1 MKKKS
6 FTGLLSGLLLGIILA
21 TFLLTTVVSNYYI
34 RKHLV
39 ENAIENGQRSV
50 SADGASLE
58 IYLSYLRR
66 SSMELYY
73 NTSVYTILY
82 QKTHDYM
89 DSSSVFAFLQSLINL
104 SEGGEISQ
112 IYMNL
117 YRSGESY
124 LVGAAGRIQGGGEAI
139 FMPESLEKYQA
150 YGEGPHLLHTYGTGL
165 PEPEESLVYSFHW
178 QIYNT
183 MGDQVI
189 GTLSFDV
196 SVEKLAEYLVTS
208 ENGNPIYLLD
218 SQGKI
223 LFSNTELLSE
233 EQRQELLRQKQGWVE
248 MEGDAFQG
256 IAFVQKVESPVA
268 NWWILE
274 LNPREQLFY
283 TSDQILKWE
292 LLFMVAAG
300 LVCAGVVLFLILQ
313 MLRPLRDLERY
324 VQAVEKGDL
333 TVRIRD
339 FTRYRR
345 KDEIGLLVDHMES
358 MMNTVN
364 EMFVR
369 QQNLSRAHR
378 SVEMRMLLAQVNPHF
393 IYNTLQS
400 ISTLALL
407 HRDLEVHRLLVKL
420 GAQMQY
426 SINLERETAELW
438 EEVRYTENY
447 LDLQRQR
454 FAERFTYEMQVEPG
468 ADKIVLPRMTLQP
481 LAENAVKHGQ
491 IHRIPS
497 GFIRIQVFRQGD
509 MLQMV
514 LEDNGKGCG
523 EIKREEL
530 NRQLKRP
537 AEEIHLSE
545 HIGMQNVQYRLK
557 LLYGEKVSMEI
568 GASRWG
574 GCRVCV
580 AIPLDQYEGGP
591 KHEGADCR

>member
-34 RKHLV
+34 RRHLV
-39 ENAIENGQRSV
+39 ENAIANGQRSV
-50 SADGASLE
+50 SADSASLE
-58 IYLSYLRR
+58 IYLSCLRR
-66 SSMELYY
+66 SSMEMYY

-82 QKTHDYM
+82 EKVHDYT
-89 DSSSVFAFLQSLINL
+89 DSASVFAFLQSLINL

-112 IYMNL
+112 IYMDL

-124 LVGAAGRIQGGGEAI
+124 LVGAAGRAQGGGI
-139 FMPESLEKYQA
+139 HISVPKNLEKYQA

-165 PEPEESLVYSFHW
+165 PEPEESQVYSFHW
-178 QIYNT
+178 QIYST

-196 SVEKLAEYLVTS
+196 SVEKLAEYLVSS

-218 SQGKI
+218 SQGNI
-223 LFSNTELLSE
+223 LFANTELLTE
-233 EQRQELLRQKQGWVE
+233 PQRQELLAQEQEWVE
-248 MEGDAFQG
+248 MEGETFSG
-256 IAFVQKVESPVA
+256 IVFVQQVESPVA

-274 LNPREQLFY
+274 LNPREQLFR

-292 LLFMVAAG
+292 LCFMAAAG
-300 LVCAGVVLFLILQ
+300 AVCAGVALFLILR

-339 FTRYRR
+339 FTGYQR

-400 ISTLALL
+400 ISTLALV

-426 SINLERETAELW
+426 SMNLERETAELW

-454 FAERFTYEMQVEPG
+454 FEDRFTYEMQVEPG
-468 ADKIVLPRMTLQP
+468 TEKVVIPRMTLQP

-491 IHRIPS
+491 IHRMS
-497 GFIRIQVFRQGD
+497 AGFVRIRIFRQEET
-509 MLQMV
+509 LQMV

-523 EIKREEL
+523 EAAREEL
-530 NRQLKRP
+530 NRQLQKP
-537 AEEIHLSE
+537 VEEIHLSE

-557 LLYGEKVSMEI
+557 LLYGEKVTMEI
-568 GASRWG
+568 QESRWG
-574 GCRVCV
+574 GCRVRV
-580 AIPLDQYEGGP
+580 VVSLEQYEGGP
-591 KHEGADCR
+591 KHEGADRR